1 MSEDKKKQ
9 ANQKGGAHVAKAGSK
24 ISISAENASKSSR
37 KKTSRGKSRHS
48 HVIRKTNIK
57 SHDVQPDTPVGQPEA
72 SPAAEQPKASPTP
85 SLEETQIIPVVF
97 TPSATVPAV
106 VPAASHAEEP
116 HTTANSGQSPDNQPY
131 TPPKRNRYADKM
143 NKKKKSKGRKRLGTA
158 IGLIIVTLVIAGG
171 VYMVVKSRQVTEEV
185 DESALAYATR
195 GMLETYVEG
204 SGITAASKREEL
216 GKDAK
221 GTVSEILVE
230 VGSEVKTD
238 DILIVLNPTEIR
250 DELANAEQELS
261 TAQRS
266 VTDAQAAVNTA
277 QDEVETI
284 RKNLGKLDV
293 TAPFSGKI
301 IPVEDS
307 DGVSKSYR
315 VGQQVSNGEVIGYM
329 VDDSQMKLSL
339 YYNAA
344 YEGEIAAGQTANVSI
359 PATMDSL
366 TGVVSSVDQTQR
378 LSTEGVKLIRV
389 TVEMSNPGTLVK
401 GMTATATV
409 AAGEDGEIYPTDSGV
424 LEYERE
430 EAVSVQSNGEIT
442 ALNGID
448 YYTYSAGST
457 IMSIT
462 SDELQSSLKSAQ
474 NQVTSLQN
482 NVATAQRQVQTVQ
495 TRINELKKQ
504 IADATVKATMD
515 GVVVSMNAEV
525 GQEATASSSLVTIAD
540 LGDII
545 VNAEI
550 PSTDITSV
558 EPGQPATMT
567 SYLGDGTEL
576 TLTGTVKSV
585 ALEPD
590 QESLASG
597 GTPVFP
603 AVIEI
608 DPVEGQSIPIGQSVE
623 YKIITASSMD
633 SLIVPSAAIVNT
645 ETGTAVF
652 ARPEEGQTFEDAL
665 PIPEGTEGVPSDF
678 VLVPVETGLSDSSN
692 TEILWGIGEGTTVFL
707 AVQDLYANM
716 EDMG

>member
-1 MSEDKKKQ
+1 MSEDKKNQ
-9 ANQKGGAHVAKAGSK
+9 AHQKGGAHIAKAGSS
-24 ISISAENASKSSR
+24 ISISAEKASR
-37 KKTSRGKSRHS
+37 KKSGKGKKHRVP
-48 HVIRKTNIK
+48 VIPNDNGA
-57 SHDVQPDTPVGQPEA
+57 SLDVQPGTPAEQPEKPPIVGQPEEP
-72 SPAAEQPKASPTP
+72 SPP
-85 SLEETQIIPVVF
+85 SLEETQAVPVVF
-97 TPSATVPAV
+97 TPSATVPSV
-106 VPAASHAEEP
+106 VPDAPGAEDIP
-116 HTTANSGQSPDNQPY
+116 HTTASSTQTTENQPY
-131 TPPKRNRYADKM
+131 PPPKRNRYADKM
-143 NKKKKSKGRKRLGTA
+143 NKKKSKGRKRLGTA
-158 IGLIIVTLVIAGG
+158 IGLIVVTLVFAGG
-171 VYMVVKSRQVTEEV
+171 VYMVVKSRQATEEV

-195 GMLETYVEG
+195 GTLETYVEG
-204 SGITAASKREEL
+204 NGITAASKREEL

-230 VGSEVKTD
+230 VGSEVKTG
-238 DILIVLNPTEIR
+238 DILIVLNPTETR
-250 DELANAEQELS
+250 DELAAAEQELS
-261 TAQRS
+261 NAQRG
-266 VTDAQAAVNTA
+266 VTDAQAEVRTA
-277 QDEVETI
+277 QEEVEAI
-284 RKNLGKLDV
+284 NQSLGKLDV

-315 VGQQVSNGEVIGYM
+315 VGQQVSSGEVIGYM
-329 VDDSQMKLSL
+329 VDDTQMKLSL

-344 YEGEIAAGQTANVSI
+344 YEGDITAGQTANVSI
-359 PATMDSL
+359 PSTMDSL
-366 TGVVSSVDQTQR
+366 TGIVSSVDQTQR

-389 TVEMSNPGTLVK
+389 TVEVTNPGTLVK
-401 GMTATATV
+401 GMSATATV
-409 AAGEDGEIYPTDSGV
+409 AAGEEGEIYPTDSGV
-424 LEYERE
+424 LEYSRE

-448 YYTYSAGST
+448 YYTYSSGST

-462 SDELQSSLKSAQ
+462 SEELQGSLKSAQ
-474 NQVTSLQN
+474 NRVTALQN

-495 TRINELKKQ
+495 ERINELKKQ

-525 GQEATASSSLVTIAD
+525 GQEGAASGALITIAD

-550 PSTDITSV
+550 PSADITNV

-590 QESLASG
+590 QESLTSG

-652 ARPEEGQTFEDAL
+652 ARPGEGETFEDAL
-665 PIPEGTEGVPSDF
+665 PIPEGTEGVPPDF

-692 TEILWGIGEGTTVFL
+692 TEILWGIKEGTTVFL
-707 AVQDLYANM
+707 AVQDLYASM

>member
-9 ANQKGGAHVAKAGSK
+9 GQQKGGAHVAKAGSN
-24 ISISAENASKSSR
+24 ISISAEKASKSSR
-37 KKTSRGKSRHS
+37 KKASRDKSRDS
-48 HVIRKTNIK
+48 HVIPDASST
-57 SHDVQPDTPVGQPEA
+57 SPDVQPA
-72 SPAAEQPKASPTP
+72 SPDELPKKALPS
-85 SLEETQIIPVVF
+85 SLEETQAVPVVF
-97 TPSATVPAV
+97 TPSATVPSV
-106 VPAASHAEEP
+106 VPAASSADDIP
-116 HTTANSGQSPDNQPY
+116 HNAAGPAQSPDSQPY

-143 NKKKKSKGRKRLGTA
+143 NKKKSKGRKRLGTA

-171 VYMVVKSRQVTEEV
+171 VFMVVKSRQTTEEV

-230 VGSEVKTD
+230 VGSEVKTG

-250 DELANAEQELS
+250 DELSAAEQELS
-261 TAQRS
+261 TAQRG
-266 VTDAQAAVNTA
+266 VTDAQAAVRTA
-277 QDEVETI
+277 QDEVESV
-284 RKNLGKLDV
+284 RKNLSKLNV

-315 VGQQVSNGEVIGYM
+315 VGQQVSSGEVIGYM

-344 YEGEIAAGQTANVSI
+344 YEGDIMAGQTANVSI

-389 TVEMSNPGTLVK
+389 TVELNNPGTLVK
-401 GMTATATV
+401 GMSATATV
-409 AAGEDGEIYPTDSGV
+409 AAGEEGEIYPTDSGV

-442 ALNGID
+442 TLNGID
-448 YYTYSAGST
+448 YNTYSAGST
-457 IMSIT
+457 IMSIS

-474 NQVTSLQN
+474 NQVTALQN

-495 TRINELKKQ
+495 DRINELKKQ

-515 GVVVSMNAEV
+515 GVVVSMSAEV
-525 GQEATASSSLVTIAD
+525 GQEAAASGSLVTIAD

-550 PSTDITSV
+550 ASSDITNV

-590 QESLASG
+590 QESLNSG
-597 GTPVFP
+597 STPMFP

-623 YKIITASSMD
+623 YRITTASSSD
-633 SLIVPSAAIVNT
+633 SLIVPSAAIVNA
-645 ETGTAVF
+645 ESGTAVF
-652 ARPEEGQTFEDAL
+652 ARPEEGETFDDAL
-665 PIPEGTEGVPSDF
+665 PIPEGTEGIPSDF
-678 VLVPVETGLSDSSN
+678 VLVPVETGISDSSN
-692 TEILWGIGEGTTVFL
+692 TEILWGIHEGTTVYL
-707 AVQDLYANM
+707 AVQDLYASL